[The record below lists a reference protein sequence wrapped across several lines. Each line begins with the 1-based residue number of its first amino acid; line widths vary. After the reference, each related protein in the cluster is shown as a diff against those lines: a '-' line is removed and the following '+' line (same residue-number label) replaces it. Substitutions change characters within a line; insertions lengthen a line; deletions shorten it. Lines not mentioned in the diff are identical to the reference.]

1 MRAHQQASPACW
13 PPELAQAEVS
23 LPPLAGGEVWFGQL
37 AALAEPPAQPPRPL
51 LLFLHGSS
59 GLNEQTQSYQRWLSS
74 ELGLATLAPD
84 SFARAA
90 RPRYQ
95 SPATREEY
103 EAVHRLRLDEIRAAL
118 AALPRLP
125 WVDASRLLLAG
136 SSEGAVAV
144 ARWRGAEFLGRLIY
158 SWPCED
164 NYFVDRADNGFERDC
179 PILNILSGH
188 DPYFSADSPLNRG
201 LPVLGHSGR
210 ALRDAPRAKLFI
222 LPHAPHTLYNLPTA
236 RAHARRFLHALLR
249 DGANLGR

>member
-1 MRAHQQASPACW
+1 MRARKQALSANW
-13 PPELAQAEVS
+13 PPELAQAEIS
-23 LPPLAGGEVWFGQL
+23 LPLASGDIWLGQL
-37 AALAEPPAQPPRPL
+37 SALPEPPAQPPSPL

-59 GLNEQTQSYQRWLSS
+59 GLNGQTRTFQRWLSA

-90 RPRYQ
+90 RTRYQ
-95 SPATREEY
+95 SPAPREVY
-103 EAVHRLRLDEIRAAL
+103 EAVHRLRQDEIRAAM

-125 WVDASRLLLAG
+125 WADTSRVFLAG

-164 NYFVDRADNGFERDC
+164 NYFVAQADNGFERDC
-179 PILNILSGH
+179 PILNVLSGH
-188 DPYFSADSPLNRG
+188 DPYFGADSPLNRG
-201 LPVLGHSGR
+201 LPVLGHSGD
-210 ALRDAPRAKLFI
+210 ALRNATRAQLLI

-236 RAHARRFLHALLR
+236 RAHTRRFLRELLR
-249 DGANLGR
+249 GAAGVKD